1 MHHVSYGSY
10 GEKKSDKL
18 LCRRSTASPSC
29 SQGFFSLTTWSD
41 SVSAGLPSSFGGGLP
56 PLPYGPASSA
66 SRAHTA
72 SYVAFSAAKS
82 QPPMALGEER
92 GGCPFAVNLYDRK
105 CRRKDIYRNNVS
117 VEKKE

>member
-1 MHHVSYGSY
+1 MFLYGSY
-10 GEKKSDKL
+10 GEKKRDKL
-18 LCRRSTASPSC
+18 TVSPEYIVS
-29 SQGFFSLTTWSD
+29 SMLMRFFSLTTWSD

-92 GGCPFAVNLYDRK
+92 GGCPFAVNFL
-105 CRRKDIYRNNVS
+105 
-117 VEKKE
+117 